1 MESGDPNYQHQ
12 KEGGERLVPP
22 TDEVPMN
29 SRAARFFFWL
39 GRHFFAVTLVL
50 TGLLL
55 LFALL

>member
-1 MESGDPNYQHQ
+1 MESDDPNYQHQ
-12 KEGGERLVPP
+12 KEGREGLIPP
-22 TDEVPMN
+22 TDEVPLN
-29 SRAARFFFWL
+29 SRAARFFSWL